1 MAQSVMT
8 LFRDGQDYMN
18 TWPVKKE
25 LYAHFPEC
33 RVVSATRLAIKAMP
47 PMAVLACAMML
58 NTLGAEYLP
67 QAIAIGAF
75 FLSLPLQGL
84 LWLGH
89 RSNQMLPPQLK
100 HWYHEIHSKMRTHG
114 CQVQSLKSRPRYKEL
129 AALLKTAFND
139 IDKVFTRSWF

>member
-8 LFRDGQDYMN
+8 LFRDGQDYMT

-33 RVVSATRLAIKAMP
+33 RVVSATRLAVKVMP
-47 PMAVLACAMML
+47 PMAVLACAAML
-58 NTLGAEYLP
+58 NTFGAEYLP

-89 RSNQMLPPQLK
+89 RSNQSLPPQLK
-100 HWYHEIHSKMRTHG
+100 HWYHEIHAKMRTHG